1 MIAISFK
8 NLAKLKKSNN
18 RRLYRW
24 YAILPF
30 LCTLPFSIGLLPVA
44 SIESASA
51 AMMFETNVDSS
62 FPKPGDVVTFTI
74 AYSNVMDEPAYNVTV
89 FEWMPSGL
97 ILMSSNP
104 FYDGVSD
111 PDNGFFRWSR
121 GDVLSGQ
128 AGTIIVKAV
137 VENVPVGSELA
148 HTAHLT
154 YELESGAQDE
164 MVSGVKITVT
174 QAAGVDVYH
183 DQIHSVA
190 PYTGEW
196 TEYNITIENTG
207 NDLDTFNI
215 ALRSVAYNPS
225 SASHSWKIELFNS
238 TGYPQMGPVAT
249 VYDENQENRTSWTEH
264 GVVAEVTLTSGE
276 LTWIIL
282 RVTEAAGTS
291 GSGDAYIDVNL
302 IATSVFDP
310 TISDQADELTIVKSV
325 AGITLAPDY
334 SRYANPGETLVYRHI
349 IINSGQT
356 EVIDLNCTSLMGW
369 DYTFSF
375 DNGTVLEDTDGSG
388 SVDVGE
394 LPKNGLVYI
403 LINVT
408 VPYSTPAAI
417 QDVAEITALGVT
429 SGNHDSVND
438 TTTVKSTPLLRV
450 QKTLI
455 SENPGYEGD
464 LVTYQMHIEN
474 LGNTKL
480 TQIPLDDA
488 FETTSLDFSTA
499 DPAEDA
505 HDEAAGTIHWENV
518 TTLEPGQSVV
528 VTVTFVATAGDTVV
542 RQSANVIDAEDEF
555 GNLISATYNNKELKL
570 IGSYTLNVTALP
582 TEAIGGGISLAWIE
596 HGTSR
601 DGTFTTETQVLC
613 DQETMAT
620 ISCPAS
626 PVTQGE
632 VRYVFTHCTPSA
644 TVLMDSDKTVTLN
657 YQTEY
662 NLTFGQTGSSE
673 PVYITIDGTELS
685 EALPQSVWIPG
696 GSSVTFSYASPLT
709 DTAGT
714 TRYVLM
720 AVSGNTTATTIAI
733 TAPSLVTGLYKT
745 QYYLDVVTDPLGLD
759 DPQHSGWYDEG
770 AYANLA
776 VTTPTGGDG
785 TTTRYR
791 FDHWTGTGIDD
802 EDSPGTQILMDSPK
816 VAKAHFVRQHK
827 LTVIS
832 DHGSP
837 NPIVG
842 DHWYDEGDVINAS
855 VQSPAEESDGTRY
868 GCTGWSGTGSV
879 PTIGSSSQIAF
890 DLTAPSSIEW
900 NWKTQHYL
908 TVLTD
913 PKDLD
918 NPSGDGWYDEGTHA
932 TISVASP
939 TGGDTVSTR
948 YRFQSWTGTDIA
960 DETAASTAIL
970 INAPKTATAVLI
982 QQFYLTTS
990 TNFGV
995 VTPESGWYDVGSV
1008 LPIEAIAPTM
1018 TEGEGYVW
1026 HGWTG
1031 IGESS
1036 YDGSDN
1042 PAAVTMNSAIS
1053 ETAYWKLAPVLT
1065 VSISN
1070 ETIASGDKIT
1080 IHGSIV
1086 PGQAG
1091 VPILVVYMAPNGT
1104 EIEHN
1109 VYTKAGGSFDDILF
1123 LDQGYPYSLFV
1134 DGGEWLV
1141 TARRLSDTDHEN
1153 AQTSTSLIVEP
1164 RAVGQFHPILMAGAI
1179 VAFGLI
1185 AYIPPSRKVK
1195 NGKTW
1200 WRITLVLSIAG
1211 LVLGAVALALNWV
1224 LVSGTLISNAP
1235 YQVDISIHPFQGG
1248 LVSITQGLHYVGADV
1263 PSLVHSAW
1271 QHIVGSRGPVLTL
1284 YLAATGYAMALVGL
1298 YKPKTTRQKRLK
1310 AATLL
1315 IAGILI
1321 ATSAIHAVV
1330 FVQGQIATITGAGV
1344 GCGLGVYA
1352 TIISSILV
1360 IFAGLC
1366 TTREK
1371 HAPSLQS
1378 RINRRVV

>member
-8 NLAKLKKSNN
+8 NSTKLKSNN
-18 RRLYRW
+18 RSLYHW
-24 YAILPF
+24 YAILAI
-30 LCTLPFSIGLLPVA
+30 LCTLPFWIGLLPVSGIEPA
-44 SIESASA
+44 ST
-51 AMMFETNVDSS
+51 AMMFNTSVDSS

-74 AYSNVMDEPAYNVTV
+74 AYSNVVDEPAYNVTI

-97 ILMSSNP
+97 TLMSSNP

-128 AGTIIVKAV
+128 AGTIIVKAM

-148 HTAHLT
+148 HVAYLT
-154 YELESGAQDE
+154 YELESGAQAE
-164 MVSGVKITVT
+164 MVSEVKIIVT

-225 SASHSWKIELFNS
+225 SASHAWKIELFNS
-238 TGYPQMGPVAT
+238 TGYSQMDPVVT
-249 VYDENQENRTSWTEH
+249 VYSYNQENRTSWTDH
-264 GVVAEVTLTSGE
+264 GVVGRVTLTSGE
-276 LTWIIL
+276 LAWMIL
-282 RVTEAAGTS
+282 KVTEAAGTS
-291 GSGDAYIDVNL
+291 GSGDAYLDVHL
-302 IATSVFDP
+302 IATSMFDP

-349 IINSGQT
+349 MINSGQT

-369 DYTFSF
+369 GYTFSF
-375 DNGTVLEDTDGSG
+375 DNGTALEDTDGSG

-438 TTTVKSTPLLRV
+438 TTTVKSTPLLGV
-450 QKTLI
+450 QKILI

-464 LVTYQMHIEN
+464 LVTYQICIEN

-480 TQIPLDDA
+480 TYIPLDDA
-488 FETTSLDFSTA
+488 FETTSLDFSSA

-505 HDEAAGTIHWENV
+505 YDETAGTIHWENV
-518 TTLEPGQSVV
+518 TALEPGQSIV
-528 VTVTFVATAGDTVV
+528 VTVTFVATSGDTVV

-555 GNLISATYNNKELKL
+555 GNLISATHANKELKL
-570 IGSYTLNVTALP
+570 IGSYTLTVTALP
-582 TEAIGGGISLAWIE
+582 IEAVGGSISLAWIE
-596 HGTSR
+596 HGTNR
-601 DGTFTTETQVLC
+601 EGTFTTETQVLC
-613 DQETMAT
+613 DQETLAT
-620 ISCPAS
+620 VSS
-626 PVTQGE
+626 PESPIIQGE

-644 TVLMDSDKTVTLN
+644 TVLIDSDKTVTLN

-662 NLTFGQTGSSE
+662 TLTFEQTGSSE
-673 PVYITIDGTELS
+673 PVYLTVDGTELS
-685 EALPQSVWIPG
+685 EALPQSVWIPA
-696 GSSVTFSYASPLT
+696 GSSVAFSYPYLLT

-720 AVSGNTTATTIAI
+720 AVSGNTTATTIAV
-733 TAPSLVTGLYKT
+733 TTPSVVIGLYKT

-759 DPQHSGWYDEG
+759 DSQYSGWYDAG

-776 VTTPTGGDG
+776 VATPTGGDG

-802 EDSPGTQILMDSPK
+802 EDSPETQILVDSPK
-816 VAKAHFVRQHK
+816 VAEAHFVRQYK
-827 LTVIS
+827 LAVIS

-842 DHWYDEGDVINAS
+842 DHWYDEGEVINAS
-855 VQSPAEESDGTRY
+855 VESPAEQSDGSRY
-868 GCTGWSGTGSV
+868 RCIGWSGTGSV
-879 PTIGSSSQIAF
+879 PTVGSSTEIVF

-900 NWKTQHYL
+900 SWKTQYYL

-913 PKDLD
+913 PADFD
-918 NPSGDGWYDEGTHA
+918 NPSGDGWYDEGTPA
-932 TISVASP
+932 TISVVSP

-948 YRFQSWTGTDIA
+948 YRFQSWTGADIA

-970 INAPKTATAVLI
+970 MNAPKTATAVFI
-982 QQFYLTTS
+982 QQFYLTMS

-1008 LPIEAIAPTM
+1008 LSIEAMAPTI

-1031 IGESS
+1031 IGEGS
-1036 YDGSDN
+1036 YGGSDN
-1042 PAAVTMNSAIS
+1042 PATVTMTSAIS
-1053 ETAYWKLAPVLT
+1053 ETARWRVAPVLT

-1070 ETIASGDKIT
+1070 ETIASGDKIV
-1080 IHGSIV
+1080 IHGTIV

-1091 VPILVVYMAPNGT
+1091 VPILVVYTAPNGT
-1104 EIEHN
+1104 EIEQK
-1109 VYTKAGGSFDDILF
+1109 VYTGAGGSFEDILF
-1123 LDQGYPYSLFV
+1123 LDNGYPYSLFV

-1141 TARRLSDTDHEN
+1141 TARRLSDINHEN
-1153 AQTSTSLIVEP
+1153 AQISTSLKVEP
-1164 RAVGQFHPILMAGAI
+1164 RAIGHFNPILMAGAI
-1179 VAFGLI
+1179 VAVGLV
-1185 AYIPPSRKVK
+1185 AYVQPRRKVK

-1211 LVLGAVALALNWV
+1211 LVAGAVALALNWV
-1224 LVSGTLISNAP
+1224 LVSGTVISEAS
-1235 YQVDISIHPFQGG
+1235 YEVDISIHPFQDG
-1248 LVSITQGLHYVGADV
+1248 LVSITQGLNYVGADV

-1271 QHIVGSRGPVLTL
+1271 QHIVGSGGPVLTL
-1284 YLAATGYAMALVGL
+1284 YLAAAGCVVALAGL
-1298 YKPKTTRQKRLK
+1298 YKPKTTRQRRLK
-1310 AATLL
+1310 AAILL

-1330 FVQGQIATITGAGV
+1330 FVQGQIATITGAGTS
-1344 GCGLGVYA
+1344 CGLGVYA
-1352 TIISSILV
+1352 AIISSILV

-1366 TTREK
+1366 TTREN
-1371 HAPSLQS
+1371 HAPSSQS
-1378 RINRRVV
+1378 RTNQRVA